1 MITTTWPFEHTIAIG
16 LALGLGACGGG
27 GGPQGGG
34 DDGTGAVCGDG
45 VCDAS
50 ETAASCAA
58 DCGGPPPVGMVCT
71 DPTFT
76 TSDPNGG
83 QTIDGYYVHN
93 NMWNCGGMYTCT
105 ETLSACSYN
114 SFFVIANANDDAHDG
129 AVKSFPNVH
138 KDYQA
143 APAISSF
150 QSITTTFAATS
161 PHVGIYDVAYDI
173 WLNGVASAGSNE
185 IMIWTENFK
194 QVPAGGKVDAV
205 TLGGQAYDVYRT
217 GDGGYI
223 ALVPTQVMLS
233 GSIDLLGMFQYLMSK
248 GFLATDSTIGQID
261 YGVEIVST
269 DGSDARFDF
278 TDFSIVEN

>member
-1 MITTTWPFEHTIAIG
+1 MITTTWPLEHTIAIG
-16 LALGLGACGGG
+16 LALGLGGCGGG

-34 DDGTGAVCGDG
+34 DD
-45 VCDAS
+45 
-50 ETAASCAA
+50 
-58 DCGGPPPVGMVCT
+58 GGPPPVGMVCT

-143 APAISSF
+143 PAISSF

-194 QVPAGGKVDAV
+194 QVPAGNKVDAV
-205 TLGGQAYDVYRT
+205 TLGAQAYDVYRT
-217 GDGGYI
+217 GDGGYV

-233 GSIDLLGMFQYLMSK
+233 GSIDLLGVFQYLMSK
-248 GFLATDSTIGQID
+248 GFLATNSTIGQID

>member
-1 MITTTWPFEHTIAIG
+1 MISTTWPFGHTIAIG

-27 GGPQGGG
+27 GGGGPPGGG
-34 DDGTGAVCGDG
+34 DDAPV
-45 VCDAS
+45 
-50 ETAASCAA
+50 
-58 DCGGPPPVGMVCT
+58 GPPPVGKVCT

-76 TSDPNGG
+76 TTDPNGG
-83 QTIDGYYVHN
+83 QTFDVYYVHN
-93 NMWNCGGMYTCT
+93 NMWNCGGGSMYSCT
-105 ETLSACSYN
+105 ETLAACSYN
-114 SFFVIANANDDAHDG
+114 SFFVIADANDDAHDG
-129 AVKSFPNVH
+129 AVKTFPNVH

-194 QVPAGGKVDAV
+194 QVPAGTKVDSV
-205 TLGGQAYDVYRT
+205 SLGGQAYDVYRT

-223 ALVPTQVMLS
+223 ALVPAQVMLS
-233 GSIDLLGMFQYLMSK
+233 GTIDLLGMFQYLMSK
-248 GFLATDSTIGQID
+248 GFLAADSTIGQID

-269 DGSDARFDF
+269 DASDARFDF